1 MYFGLKQTDKKG
13 GRKVKCDGDCL
24 NCKFDDCIASTKDI
38 LVMESQEKGYYTGL
52 GTIDELSDEQK
63 KYLKKR
69 DRVLAKAKADYV
81 ANKEKYR
88 KRNREQYLKR
98 KEDRIARA
106 IQWQKEHAD
115 QKREYDRERKR
126 RKRNEIKENNSKT
139 V

>member
-24 NCKFDDCIASTKDI
+24 NCKFNDCIASTKDI

-69 DRVLAKAKADYV
+69 DRVLAKAKADYA

-115 QKREYDRERKR
+115 QKREYDRLRKR
-126 RKRNEIKENNSKT
+126 RKQNEIKENNSKT

>member
-1 MYFGLKQTDKKG
+1 
-13 GRKVKCDGDCL
+13 
-24 NCKFDDCIASTKDI
+24 
-38 LVMESQEKGYYTGL
+38 MESQEKGYYTGL

-69 DRVLAKAKADYV
+69 DRVLAKAKADYA